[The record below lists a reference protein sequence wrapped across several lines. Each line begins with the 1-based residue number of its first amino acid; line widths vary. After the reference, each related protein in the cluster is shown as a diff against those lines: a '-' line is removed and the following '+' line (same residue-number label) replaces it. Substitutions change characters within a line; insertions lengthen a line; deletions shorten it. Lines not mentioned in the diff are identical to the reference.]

1 MGNVKSIRN
10 ILFVGPLTEKHG
22 QGYVT
27 LQTFNILKQSNFKV
41 SVINTFAS
49 NYLFKF
55 LNNIYVLC
63 KIILELLVK
72 GSKFDAIYMTPSRN
86 VLSSLKDFLVLFIVK
101 HRNYFFDKKIK
112 VFAHLHGSDLKE
124 FLNDKNYYLK
134 LLKKLYKKEIHQ
146 MIILSKRHSEFA
158 LGKDYNNYKII
169 SNPIDFECL
178 PIKDINKNKDFL
190 EISFISVPIQSKGLL
205 DSIVWVQSNISKT
218 PWHFNV
224 IGWSVEDFYK
234 QHENVKKEILDNI
247 VEDTNITFHG
257 PVFGKKKF
265 NILQSSNF
273 FIFLSKYASEAQPI
287 SILEAILFKNV
298 VLVSDFKMLRDFS
311 IYNSVLIDDNNI
323 SEKDLL
329 NIVNNEEILK
339 DSINLLK
346 NTHSLANYR
355 NMILES
361 FK

>member
-1 MGNVKSIRN
+1 
-10 ILFVGPLTEKHG
+10 
-22 QGYVT
+22 
-27 LQTFNILKQSNFKV
+27 
-41 SVINTFAS
+41 
-49 NYLFKF
+49 
-55 LNNIYVLC
+55 
-63 KIILELLVK
+63 
-72 GSKFDAIYMTPSRN
+72 
-86 VLSSLKDFLVLFIVK
+86 
-101 HRNYFFDKKIK
+101 
-112 VFAHLHGSDLKE
+112 
-124 FLNDKNYYLK
+124 
-134 LLKKLYKKEIHQ
+134 
-146 MIILSKRHSEFA
+146 MIA
-158 LGKDYNNYKII
+158 L
-169 SNPIDFECL
+169 
-178 PIKDINKNKDFL
+178 
-190 EISFISVPIQSKGLL
+190 
-205 DSIVWVQSNISKT
+205 
-218 PWHFNV
+218 
-224 IGWSVEDFYK
+224 YK